1 MKKLS
6 YLLGLL
12 LISALVAFPYLKK
25 ELNGDN
31 IKISVNETKEEYRF
45 EAHFSKDKSD
55 AVSEYMDDYLD
66 QKIFENAK
74 IDAELTLNDQTKI
87 YAKTDE
93 EGEVEIRLNKQ
104 TNSRESY
111 EKIKKMGD
119 GIKRILTKK

>member
-12 LISALVAFPYLKK
+12 LLATIASLPFLKR

-31 IKISVNETKEEYRF
+31 IKVSVSETKEEYRF
-45 EAHFSKDKSD
+45 EARFNKNKSD

-66 QKIFENAK
+66 QKIFENAQ
-74 IDAELTLNDQTKI
+74 IDAAMRLNDGTQI

-93 EGEVEIRLNKQ
+93 GEVKIRLDKQ
-104 TNSRESY
+104 LNSRESY
-111 EKIKKMGD
+111 EKIKKMGE

>member
-12 LISALVAFPYLKK
+12 LLATIASLPFLKK
-25 ELNGDN
+25 ELKGDN
-31 IKISVNETKEEYRF
+31 IKVSVNETKEEYRF
-45 EAHFSKDKSD
+45 EAHFNKDKSD

-66 QKIFENAK
+66 QKIFENAQV
-74 IDAELTLNDQTKI
+74 DAAMRLNDGTQI

-93 EGEVEIRLNKQ
+93 GEVKIRLDKQ
-104 TNSRESY
+104 LNSRESY
-111 EKIKKMGD
+111 EKIKKMGE